1 MTDAFS
7 ERLAGEV
14 RARRR
19 SLGLAQ
25 RDLAGLAGLSERFVR
40 SVEQGKPSVQL
51 DSVLA
56 LLGTLGLEL
65 QLITRP
71 SAAAQT
77 GAQPAAQTGA
87 QPAAQTGAQPD
98 AHPRTPREDRP

>member
-77 GAQPAAQTGA
+77 GAQP
-87 QPAAQTGAQPD
+87 D
-98 AHPRTPREDRP
+98 AHPRTPQGAHPRTPQEDRP